1 MCEPA
6 TMMMLSMAASAGGTM
21 LQADAADDAA
31 NRQQNIL
38 RAGEEENQRINKA
51 GEDRVNDFARDVFDP
66 TKREER
72 YEDGAE
78 KREDS
83 LVSALMSDTPQA
95 GATGNVSSDY
105 LTGNSASQAAGMS
118 EAQKR
123 AKLMARS
130 GGGGLLY
137 GAEAMMGGDLSS
149 DLAGLAQKNRRNS
162 MYTQNAAGQVRNEG
176 SLAGGLLQ
184 GVGAAGMSMGAG
196 GLGELGSKIKYA
208 GSSTNPLAAN
218 YMNSFDRM
226 R

>member
-1 MCEPA
+1 MCTGVELA
-6 TMMMLSMAASAGGTM
+6 MMAAAAGGTYM
-21 LQADAADDAA
+21 QQEAADDTAEK
-31 NRQQNIL
+31 QQNIL

-51 GEDRVNDFARDVFDP
+51 GEDRVNDFAKDVFDP
-66 TKREER
+66 TKRDER

-83 LVSALMSDTPQA
+83 LVSALMSTAPNA
-95 GATGNVSSDY
+95 GATGNVSTDY
-105 LTGNSASQAAGMS
+105 LTGNSASQEAGMG

-130 GGGGLLY
+130 GGGGLMY

-162 MYTQNAAGQVRNEG
+162 IYTQNAAGQVRNEG

-184 GVGAAGMSMGAG
+184 GVGAAGMKMGG
-196 GLGELGSKIKYA
+196 
-208 GSSTNPLAAN
+208 T
-218 YMNSFDRM
+218 
-226 R
+226 